1 MKHRH
6 LRDDLKKSKKIFMKF
21 SNVRL
26 LVKDYKKCF
35 KFYTEQLGFEPLWGD
50 ENGVYASFK
59 VAEGIEGLAI
69 FVSDYMAPTVG
80 NVEKTQPVGH
90 REKSLI
96 SFEVENVDETY
107 LALSEKG
114 INFINKPIDMPDWG
128 MRVVHLRDPEE
139 NLIEFYTP
147 LAAQ

>member
-1 MKHRH
+1 MI
-6 LRDDLKKSKKIFMKF
+6 KKNSNNIFMKF

-26 LVKDYKKCF
+26 LVQDYKKCF

-50 ENGVYASFK
+50 IDGCYASFK

-69 FVSDYMAPTVG
+69 FVSDFMAPTVG
-80 NVEKTQPVGH
+80 NVEKTQPVGF

-107 LALSEKG
+107 KALSEKG
-114 INFINKPIDMPDWG
+114 IAFINKPIDMPDWG